1 MNPLWQLRV
10 GDVLEQLAEMEDGSV
25 HCCITSPPYYNLRD
39 YGTGEWAGGDPECDH
54 LRRDLADNDNLGRS
68 AASTRGG
75 GASRKGAD
83 HLQYGSACAKCGAER
98 MDDQI
103 GLEDTP
109 EEFVQKLVEVFREV
123 RRVLRDDGT
132 LWLNLGDSYARSAGP
147 RHGNFGRSAKG
158 VGIPEN
164 RDSRRRREYAKDKDL
179 LGIPWM
185 VAFALRADGWYLRSE
200 IIWAKPNPMPESV
213 TDRPTSAHEQVF
225 LLAKSPRYYYDAV
238 AIREPDK
245 GTDHKRQV
253 HDEASLEPTGGLMPV
268 HSGLRRDRR
277 AQNGA
282 GANKRSVWTV
292 ATRPYPEAHFAT
304 YPAQLIE
311 PMVLAGVPRKVCAE
325 CGAPWVRVVEWQEQ
339 DYDGSEYGERAQAA
353 TGGAA
358 KGGTARSTL
367 GSSNGRLTAKPITVG
382 EKPTCG
388 HGDGSEVGVV
398 LDPFVGSGTTLEVAV
413 RNGRSAIGI
422 DLKPDN
428 ERLVRKRM
436 AGVTPSMFDAV

>member
-1 MNPLWQLRV
+1 VSEWELRI
-10 GDVLEQLAEMEDGSV
+10 GDVLERLAELEDGSV

-54 LRRDLADNDNLGRS
+54 LRRDLGDNDNLGRS
-68 AASTRGG
+68 PASVRGG

-83 HLQYGSACAKCGAER
+83 HLQYGSVCAKCGAER
-98 MDDQI
+98 TDDQI

-132 LWLNLGDSYARSAGP
+132 LWLNLGDSYARSARP

-158 VGIPEN
+158 IGIPEN
-164 RDSRRRREYAKDKDL
+164 RDSRRDRGYAKSKDL

-185 VAFALRADGWYLRSE
+185 VAFALRADGWWLRSE
-200 IIWAKPNPMPESV
+200 IIWSKPNPMPASV
-213 TDRPTSAHEQVF
+213 LDRPTAAHETVF
-225 LLAKSPRYYYDAV
+225 LLAKSERYYYDGV

-245 GTDHKRQV
+245 GTDQKRRV
-253 HDEASLEPTGGLMPV
+253 HHEASLELTGGLMPV
-268 HSGLRRDRR
+268 HSGLRTTDGR
-277 AQNGA
+277 NGA
-282 GANKRSVWTV
+282 GANKRSVWTI

-304 YPAQLIE
+304 YPAKLIE
-311 PMVLAGVPRKVCAE
+311 PMVRAGVPRQTCGV
-325 CGAPWVRVVEWQEQ
+325 CGAPWERVVEITYENPGGRTTNGPRSVERKHLEHGSAGYEQ
-339 DYDGSEYGERAQAA
+339 RLEKSVRTIGWRCTCEHKDGAG
-353 TGGAA
+353 
-358 KGGTARSTL
+358 
-367 GSSNGRLTAKPITVG
+367 
-382 EKPTCG
+382 
-388 HGDGSEVGVV
+388 VGVV